1 LITIRPIRKAH
12 ESFTDLQIFAKYV
25 RFLRTRIYRRAREIA
40 PGISDAEIRRRVLVD
55 VFMYNWNNTGNTNAR
70 RQLPLADFNSEL
82 FLEIF
87 EDSQANGSSPD
98 LDIYD
103 IVWKVWINPN
113 TLQIGSSTKSM
124 AETQGLFA
132 MNEYPQNGCA
142 AKALAVGV
150 AKKTNKF
157 GKKSLRNY
165 KPFGDFLSLLETR
178 LAFVDP
184 KNVSIEEL
192 KKFVKLYPTY
202 RLAVLTVQTLKPTI
216 YEGNEYVR
224 DEQRSKDLTIYLYL
238 DMVKHHYVY
247 VTSPENWVRGFK
259 GDSYSWCHDCC
270 TTFYR
275 NSNQSCM
282 CGKKSGKPQ
291 ILKEKTCEHCN
302 EIYKGQHTCGQS
314 KCHYCTLMYKKG
326 EVGTHRCPLM
336 VAPSKTC
343 RVFKGDENEY
353 LTDEREKVMKREKD
367 QEQYELW
374 VWDIES
380 HFIQT
385 EDTTDQY
392 YCNED
397 GTFDSENN
405 ELDVLK
411 VVKLAQLGNYIYCK
425 NVFTDQE
432 FEFEDMASFINF
444 TQTNNKGKNYFL
456 AHNSSGYDSRLL
468 FEEASKVMTEPPQP
482 LMKGCRFMSLQLG
495 NCTFLDTMFHLGDS
509 LKNLGKAFQLP
520 TEKGYFPHLFSTL
533 ENLDYVGPLPAKKYF
548 DLTFTCKT
556 KQDFD
561 EFNEWHDSYQGDWN
575 YREQRKLYC
584 RNDVV
589 MLAEIVLLYHQGMV
603 DSLKDYPYLTVS
615 PWFFPTMAGYVH
627 ALQIRHLHEGF
638 NIAEMSN
645 EELIEYSKTT
655 WVALEPEEHYFAKKA
670 LRGGMTN
677 ICKYIA
683 DGVIHYQD
691 IQSAYPSVQMDVDNL
706 YPVGP
711 PVIEVYQDSHTPCG
725 FCYALDEC
733 THSSTQ
739 RMLNHEK
746 FRNRKINIAFPPYPI
761 DLASFVN
768 SFFGIIT
775 VDVTPPRNLYHPLI
789 QDYDKEKMR
798 VIGTL
803 EPIKEITLPSVI
815 LKEAIKYG
823 YIVTKIYRADR
834 YKADESKFRNG
845 LLGDMYV
852 SKMKYAGKIPVEHH
866 ERMKKTFMDKYKI
879 DLGDMDKY
887 EKNAVRKK
895 IAKGPVTAA
904 WGKHAES
911 LDHDKSIV
919 LKSEGTHEFY
929 DILLK
934 NHFQLSNVR
943 SVGDH
948 ALFNY
953 KENRSSKRPDIHRGY
968 LPVAVFVTA
977 YGRLK
982 LWRELVKID
991 PPGTLRKDLRVLMYD
1006 TDSIVYLHN
1015 PRNYLI
1021 PEGDCLGDWETED
1034 LEKDHKGIIKFRAI
1048 APKSY
1053 SVVCGD
1059 DFVYMKLKGAVLKY
1073 AHKNMISPDIMEKLV
1088 KSKAPGCEPEIVKL
1102 PQMSFDY
1109 KLGTTNYMT
1118 TNYYTKII
1126 QFNEEDVKGTF
1137 DWGDYRGYPI
1147 GFRSE

>member
-1 LITIRPIRKAH
+1 MVNKT
-12 ESFTDLQIFAKYV
+12 
-25 RFLRTRIYRRAREIA
+25 
-40 PGISDAEIRRRVLVD
+40 
-55 VFMYNWNNTGNTNAR
+55 
-70 RQLPLADFNSEL
+70 
-82 FLEIF
+82 
-87 EDSQANGSSPD
+87 
-98 LDIYD
+98 
-103 IVWKVWINPN
+103 KV
-113 TLQIGSSTKSM
+113 
-124 AETQGLFA
+124 
-132 MNEYPQNGCA
+132 
-142 AKALAVGV
+142 
-150 AKKTNKF
+150 
-157 GKKSLRNY
+157 
-165 KPFGDFLSLLETR
+165 
-178 LAFVDP
+178 
-184 KNVSIEEL
+184 
-192 KKFVKLYPTY
+192 
-202 RLAVLTVQTLKPTI
+202 
-216 YEGNEYVR
+216 
-224 DEQRSKDLTIYLYL
+224 
-238 DMVKHHYVY
+238 
-247 VTSPENWVRGFK
+247 
-259 GDSYSWCHDCC
+259 
-270 TTFYR
+270 
-275 NSNQSCM
+275 
-282 CGKKSGKPQ
+282 
-291 ILKEKTCEHCN
+291 
-302 EIYKGQHTCGQS
+302 
-314 KCHYCTLMYKKG
+314 
-326 EVGTHRCPLM
+326 
-336 VAPSKTC
+336 C

-353 LTDEREKVMKREKD
+353 LINELEKIMKRERDKD
-367 QEQYELW
+367 QYELW

-380 HFIQT
+380 HFVQT

-432 FEFEDMASFINF
+432 LEFEDMTSFINF

-468 FEEASKVMTEPPQP
+468 FEEACKVMREPPQP
-482 LMKGCRFMSLQLG
+482 LMKGCRFMSLKLG
-495 NCTFLDTMFHLGDS
+495 QCTFLDTMFHLGDS

-520 TEKGYFPHLFSTL
+520 TEKGYFPHLFSKL
-533 ENLDYVGPLPAKKYF
+533 ENLDYVGPLPGKEFF

-556 KQDFD
+556 QQDFD
-561 EFNEWHDSYQGDWN
+561 DFNQWHDEYQGDWN

-584 RNDVV
+584 RNDVI
-589 MLAEIVLLYHQGMV
+589 MLAEIVLLYHEGMV

-627 ALQIRHLHEGF
+627 ALQLRHLHEGH
-638 NIAEMSN
+638 NISEMTN
-645 EELIEYSKTT
+645 EELINYSKTT
-655 WVALEPEEHYFAKKA
+655 WVALEPEEHYYAKKA

-706 YPVGP
+706 YPVGAP
-711 PVIEVYQDSHTPCG
+711 TIEVYQDSYVPCG
-725 FCYALDEC
+725 FCYALDTC
-733 THSSTQ
+733 
-739 RMLNHEK
+739 NHTPARRLLKHAE
-746 FRNRKINIAFPPYPI
+746 FRYRKINIIHPPYPI
-761 DLASFVN
+761 NIEQFVN
-768 SFFGIIT
+768 DFFGIIT

-834 YKADESKFRNG
+834 YKASESKFRNG

-852 SKMKYAGKIPVEHH
+852 SKMKYAGKIPQEYH

-879 DLGDMDKY
+879 DLGDMNKY

-911 LDHDKSIV
+911 LDHDKAIV
-919 LKSEGTHEFY
+919 LKSEENHEFY

-934 NHFQLSNVR
+934 NHFQLNNVR
-943 SVGDH
+943 AVGDH

-953 KENRSSKRPDIHRGY
+953 KENRTSKRPDIHRGY

-1015 PRNYLI
+1015 PSNYLI

-1059 DFVYMKLKGAVLKY
+1059 GHVYLKLKGATLKY
-1073 AHKNMISPDIMEKLV
+1073 AHKNLISPEIMESLV
-1088 KSKAPGCEPEIVKL
+1088 KSKSPGCEPEVVKL
-1102 PQMSFDY
+1102 PQMTFDY
-1109 KLGTTNYMT
+1109 KLGTKNYMT
-1118 TNYYTKII
+1118 TNYYTKVV
-1126 QFNEEDVKGTF
+1126 QFNEEDVKGEF
-1137 DWGDYRGYPI
+1137 DWSDFRGYPI
-1147 GFRSE
+1147 GFRSQ